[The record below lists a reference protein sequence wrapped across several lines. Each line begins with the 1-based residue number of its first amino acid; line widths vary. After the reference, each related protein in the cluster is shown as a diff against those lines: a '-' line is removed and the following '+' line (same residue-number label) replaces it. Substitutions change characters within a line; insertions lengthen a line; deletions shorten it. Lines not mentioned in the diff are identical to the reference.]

1 MAGAEDHAGWL
12 VPAFA
17 TATSLKQLAAADL
30 PVLLEQSLPHAL
42 QTRLR
47 MEAPARLEVPSG
59 AMVQLNYVRD
69 GVDPLA
75 PEDGEGS
82 GEPPEQPVH
91 ALVLG
96 RGDVNEPPPRGHA
109 FWHVLETGRGQT
121 HVLLDAS

>member
-1 MAGAEDHAGWL
+1 MDRPLLPLCYGPSIVHASSDPGA
-12 VPAFA
+12 
-17 TATSLKQLAAADL
+17 ATSPLCGKRGAYLDEDKGG
-30 PVLLEQSLPHAL
+30 V
-42 QTRLR
+42 
-47 MEAPARLEVPSG
+47 G
-59 AMVQLNYVRD
+59 AMQAHVAS
-69 GVDPLA
+69 GGSA
-75 PEDGEGS
+75 EDGEGS